1 MENVVAEQHQNSDQP
16 RSNEHIQQR
25 SGTLKRY
32 QRFVFHVGSPDW
44 ASVEPL

>member
-1 MENVVAEQHQNSDQP
+1 MENVVAEQHQNGDQP